1 MSFLSEFKNFAIRG
15 SVVDLAVG
23 VVVGAG
29 FNKIVSSFVAD
40 IFMPPLGLAI
50 GGVDLSRFV
59 ISLKLHPD
67 PARAVVIRYG
77 AFLQTIFDFVI
88 IAFAIF
94 LVVRVLNRIRLHHE
108 ANAPVPPPT
117 PEAKLLTEI
126 RDLLRQQIAAPPP
139 S

>member
-1 MSFLSEFKNFAIRG
+1 MSFLSEFKNFAVRG

-23 VVVGAG
+23 VVVGAS

-59 ISLKLHPD
+59 VSLKLHPD

-77 AFLQTIFDFVI
+77 AFLETIFDFVI

-108 ANAPVPPPT
+108 ANTPRPPPT
-117 PEAKLLTEI
+117 PEAELLTEI
-126 RDLLRQQIAAPPP
+126 RDLLRQQGAARAPP
-139 S
+139 